1 MRSASLGAGAR
12 VPPRPPCR
20 RRPVVDSERQRRQ
33 GARWLRRPAR
43 SAGARRLGGRRW
55 ERGCGGGAHAR
66 RHPDGA
72 APPPTA
78 PPRARPS
85 LSTTW
90 DGGAKGGT
98 PRATPSGAKRILS
111 SPEERA
117 RNAGSPALAARPALN
132 ATFGVSVA
140 CFTLRF
146 VGCVPPLPF
155 TTSEVLS
162 ELQKSQTFIF
172 TYRSSTN
179 PQSAKGRSPRK
190 FQANFAESSNVQSN
204 GAL

>member
-20 RRPVVDSERQRRQ
+20 RRPVVDSGRQRRQ

-72 APPPTA
+72 AATDGAAARTSLLVDNLGRGRKGRNPSCQH
-78 PPRARPS
+78 PRR
-85 LSTTW
+85 
-90 DGGAKGGT
+90 
-98 PRATPSGAKRILS
+98 AKRILS
-111 SPEERA
+111 CPEVRA
-117 RNAGSPALAARPALN
+117 RNAGSRALSARPALN